1 MQGITKTIELA
12 VLLDTMVGQRQ
23 GDNWLVLDLELPGP
37 DADEAARAKF
47 CNLLGATIGP
57 QLWPEPKKTRAN
69 TTDDDALRKALK
81 AGKGKLDAT
90 LLRAVPGVGGKRAD
104 RLMKKAHDEGFVDD
118 RGVVMAKGLEFCG

>member
-12 VLLDTMVGQRQ
+12 VLLETMVGQRQ
-23 GDNWLVLDLELPGP
+23 GDGWLVLDLELPPP

-57 QLWPEPKKTRAN
+57 QLWPEPKRARAN
-69 TTDDDALRKALK
+69 TTDDAALRKALK

-104 RLMKKAHDEGFVDD
+104 RLMGKALDDGLVDD
-118 RGVVMAKGLEFCG
+118 KGVITKLGVEFCG